1 MKNKINNAMISNKRV
16 YISIAIV
23 LLVIFIIGIIALGV
37 FKIGR
42 GGDTP
47 TPTYYSYKIDNS
59 NVPEDPGLEP
69 DDKTFII
76 NTNIKYHEVITFY
89 ADNNASPG
97 AYNRPDH
104 YIFRGNNISFTLT
117 IEDESYYLSAVAIT
131 KIMISDDDPGDIY
144 QLNEYETEYS
154 SESKSYKVT
163 LNNTE
168 VRYIHSIE
176 LKYAVG
182 KK

>member
-1 MKNKINNAMISNKRV
+1 MKNKINNSMISNKRV

-47 TPTYYSYKIDNS
+47 APTYYSYKIDNS
-59 NVPEDPGLEP
+59 NLPEDPHLEP
-69 DDKTFII
+69 DEKTFII
-76 NTNIKYHEVITFY
+76 NTNIRYHEVMTFY
-89 ADNNASPG
+89 ATNNASPSVPG
-97 AYNRPDH
+97 HPDH

-168 VRYIHSIE
+168 VKYIHSIE

>member
-1 MKNKINNAMISNKRV
+1 MENKAPVTNRKVFIYV
-16 YISIAIV
+16 AII
-23 LLVIFIIGIIALGV
+23 LLVLFIVSIVALNV
-37 FKIGR
+37 FKFAK

-59 NVPEDPGLEP
+59 NVPEGPHLEP
-69 DDKTFII
+69 DEKSFII
-76 NTNIKYHEVITFY
+76 NTNIKYHEIITFH
-89 ADNNASPG
+89 ATNSASPG
-97 AYNRPDH
+97 MPGHPDH
-104 YIFRGNNISFTLT
+104 YIFRGEGLSFTLS
-117 IEDESYYLSAVAIT
+117 IEDETYCLSSVIVN
-131 KIMISDDDPGDIY
+131 KIMISDTDPGDIY
-144 QLNEYETEYS
+144 QLNEYEAEYS

>member
-59 NVPEDPGLEP
+59 NLPENPKQEP
-69 DDKTFII
+69 DGKTFILK
-76 NTNIKYHEVITFY
+76 TNIIHHEVMTFY
-89 ADNNASPG
+89 ATNDASIG
-97 AYNRPDH
+97 VYGHADSYL
-104 YIFRGNNISFTLT
+104 FAGNNISFTLT
-117 IEDESYYLSAVAIT
+117 IEEESYYLSAVGIS
-131 KIMISDDDPGDIY
+131 KIMIANDDPGDIY
-144 QLNEYETEYS
+144 QLNEYETEYN

-168 VRYIHSIE
+168 IKYIHSIE

>member
-1 MKNKINNAMISNKRV
+1 MKNKINNSMISNKRV

-59 NVPEDPGLEP
+59 NLTSSSALES
-69 DDKTFII
+69 DNKTYIASSE
-76 NTNIKYHEVITFY
+76 IKYHEVMTFTSTS
-89 ADNNASPG
+89 NASIG
-97 AYNRPDH
+97 VYGHTDSYLYA
-104 YIFRGNNISFTLT
+104 GENISFILT
-117 IEDESYYLSAVAIT
+117 IEDESYYLSAVGIS
-131 KIMISDDDPGDIY
+131 KIMISDDNPGDIY
-144 QLNEYETEYS
+144 QLNEYETEYN

>member
-1 MKNKINNAMISNKRV
+1 MKNKINNSMISNKRV

-59 NVPEDPGLEP
+59 NLTSSSTLES
-69 DDKTFII
+69 DNKTYIASSDI
-76 NTNIKYHEVITFY
+76 QYHEVMTFMST
-89 ADNNASPG
+89 NNASIGVPEHNDSYLY
-97 AYNRPDH
+97 A
-104 YIFRGNNISFTLT
+104 GNSISFTLT
-117 IEDESYYLSAVAIT
+117 IEDESYYLSSVGIS
-131 KIMISDDDPGDIY
+131 KIMISDDNPGDIY
-144 QLNEYETEYS
+144 QLNEYETEYN